1 MGKKGMALLISFMML
16 PGLFASPGVTAA
28 AEAAIVL
35 KLNDV
40 NAAVGETP
48 YLLQSAPVL
57 VNDVTMVPLR
67 FIGDALGAST
77 AWNRDTQ
84 TVTLTGPGKT
94 IELSIGEKVALVNNL
109 QVTMEQP
116 AAIMNDTTMVP
127 LRFLAEAMGQT
138 VTFHPELQT
147 ITLSKPASAATPA
160 GTPPIPAIPTVDNLI
175 PDPEAGKRIPYA
187 TQLIDVAVD
196 QKGYVFSLQKDP
208 NTGYVVKKYDPE
220 TGRFQIVFQI
230 DAALNFEYNDLFSNN
245 DFRWG
250 PGNKKTF
257 IYAEFHPDRLYYS
270 HNLDRMYILDG
281 GIAYSL
287 EPQVKLETHPF
298 TLRAMLPYDVD
309 YIGAKIMGK
318 AFFSSMFETVDG
330 ETFYLEGDRA
340 IYSSLRGGGTEFVT
354 KTFIDPNSELTSAVK
369 DNAVYTYEASTG
381 AISVLKDSGL
391 KRLSA
396 APIDGVVSCI
406 GENGSFYV
414 MTADKIYKI
423 TVDGEVST
431 LVDTKKLHFNKGLYK
446 GKGKEYG
453 KLEGADPD
461 GLTYYTYT
469 RFTVDQK
476 DNVILID
483 QTSRMIRRINVGRD

>member
-1 MGKKGMALLISFMML
+1 MGKKGMALLISCMML
-16 PGLFASPGVTAA
+16 PGLFAPPGVAA
-28 AEAAIVL
+28 ASEAPIVL

-40 NAAVGETP
+40 NAAVGEKS

-77 AWNRDTQ
+77 AWNGDTQ
-84 TVTLTGPGKT
+84 TVTLTGSGTT
-94 IELSIGEKVALVNNL
+94 IELSIGEKGALVNNQ

-116 AAIMNDTTMVP
+116 AAIMHDTTMVP
-127 LRFLAEAMGQT
+127 LRFLAEALGQT
-138 VTFHPELQT
+138 VTFHSELQT
-147 ITLSKPASAATPA
+147 ITLSKPESATTPA
-160 GTPPIPAIPTVDNLI
+160 VIPSVPAIPTVDNLV
-175 PDPEAGKRIPYA
+175 PDPEAGKRIPFA

-196 QKGYVFSLQKDP
+196 QKGYVYSLQKDP
-208 NTGYVVKKYDPE
+208 NTGYVVKKVDPE

-230 DAALNFEYNDLFSNN
+230 DAKLNFEYDDLLFNSY
-245 DFRWG
+245 FMGG
-250 PGNKKTF
+250 PVNKKTF
-257 IYAEFHPDRLYYS
+257 IYAEFHPTRLYYS
-270 HNLDRMYILDG
+270 HSLDRMYILDG

-287 EPQVKLETHPF
+287 EPEVKLETHPF

-309 YIGAKIMGK
+309 YVGVKMGQ

-340 IYSSLRGGGTEFVT
+340 IYSSRRGGGTEFVT
-354 KTFIDPNSELTSAVK
+354 KTFIEPNSELTSAVK
-369 DNAVYTYEASTG
+369 DNAIYTYEMSTG
-381 AISVLKDSGL
+381 AISVLKDSSL
-391 KRLSA
+391 KRLAA
-396 APIDGVVSCI
+396 APVAGALSCI
-406 GENGSFYV
+406 GENGNFYV
-414 MTADKIYKI
+414 MTTDNIYKI

-453 KLEGADPD
+453 TLEGADPA
-461 GLTYYTYT
+461 GLTFYTYT

-483 QTSRMIRRINVGRD
+483 QTSRMIRRINLTQGE